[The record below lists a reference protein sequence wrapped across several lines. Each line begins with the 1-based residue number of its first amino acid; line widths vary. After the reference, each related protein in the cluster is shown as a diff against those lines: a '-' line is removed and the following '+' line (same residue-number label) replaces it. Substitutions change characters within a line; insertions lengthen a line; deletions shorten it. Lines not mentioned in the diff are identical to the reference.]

1 MTNNKT
7 LDTSDMRREFHKIY
21 YNEIAPK
28 MEKYEKERQF
38 TLFLVSIIEILIA
51 GAFCLVMYFLIQSI
65 QAAAVNRF
73 LIIVEVLLVVLA
85 ILIPLPFSSNFS
97 KKLKNECMD
106 EILQAFGDIQWYN
119 AKSKLNSY
127 LADTMYDYS
136 ESSLFSSYNRESS
149 DDTFYGSYKG
159 VRFSIIETHLWYET
173 SGKHRSVRQV
183 FKGVIIRFDANKP
196 IKNNTIIAPKWDMNI
211 KNRWFSLG
219 SLLLTV
225 VLLGLGWYVQDYE
238 ILVCGGISLAA
249 MVGSL
254 IWEKTSKDKT
264 ILREI
269 KLEDPEFNK
278 RYRAYSSN
286 EVEGR
291 YLITTAFMDR
301 FKNLQTAF
309 GARGAKCS
317 FYGKSLMFAISTNKN
332 IFELGSLF
340 TPLNNPKQL
349 QKFTNELISIFALV
363 DYFKLAERIGL

>member
-1 MTNNKT
+1 MTNNKV

-28 MEKYEKERQF
+28 MEKYEKERNLI
-38 TLFLVSIIEILIA
+38 LFKLLLVEILIIFI
-51 GAFCLVMYFLIQSI
+51 FCLSLHFLIQSI

-85 ILIPLPFSSNFS
+85 ILMPFPFSSNFS

-106 EILQAFGDIQWYN
+106 EILQSFGDIQWYN
-119 AKSKLNSY
+119 AKSKVNSY
-127 LADTMYDYS
+127 MADTDYDYS
-136 ESSLFSSYNRESS
+136 ASSLFSSYNRESS

-159 VRFSIIETHLWYET
+159 VRFSIMETHLWYET
-173 SGKHRSVRQV
+173 SGKHRTVRHV
-183 FKGVIIRFDANKP
+183 FKV
-196 IKNNTIIAPKWDMNI
+196 
-211 KNRWFSLG
+211 
-219 SLLLTV
+219 
-225 VLLGLGWYVQDYE
+225 GWYVQDYE

-317 FYGKSLMFAISTNKN
+317 FYGTNLMFAISTNKN

-340 TPLNNPKQL
+340 TPLNKPKQL